1 MRLEDLER
9 RRPYEAM
16 LADLR
21 CPSRGSVSTLSTM
34 RQSSTP
40 ALRDFIG
47 SIRERQ
53 TGLLIELARRT
64 SGPPPDRAGVQPNT
78 PRSVSR
84 KFLTELASLARVYDL
99 RAVDS
104 RLSSRVD
111 DQVMVVALE
120 WLVEMD
126 GGQSQAKEPLSI
138 RLRPLKADTLGLASL
153 TRAVGP
159 VLGLFVMGSRDPA
172 SERLLE
178 SPQFL
183 HLAKDVSRSLEL
195 DALAWT
201 RQLVRQGA
209 NKIRELGGEGR
220 PT

>member
-21 CPSRGSVSTLSTM
+21 CPSRRPVSALSTM
-34 RQSSTP
+34 RQSSTR
-40 ALRDFIG
+40 ALGDFIG
-47 SIRERQ
+47 AIRERQ
-53 TGLLIELARRT
+53 AGLLIELARPS
-64 SGPPPDRAGVQPNT
+64 SGPPDRAAVRPNT

-84 KFLTELASLARVYDL
+84 RFLAELASLARVYDL

-104 RLSSRVD
+104 QHSPKVN
-111 DQVMVVALE
+111 DQVMMVALE

-126 GGQSQAKEPLSI
+126 GGQSEAKEPLSI

-172 SERLLE
+172 SDRLLE
-178 SPQFL
+178 SPQLL
-183 HLAKDVSRSLEL
+183 HLAKDLSRSLEL

-201 RQLVRQGA
+201 RQLVRQGS
-209 NKIRELGGEGR
+209 NKIRELGGEGG